1 MRFGHQLKGIHAI
14 TLLLTKMKLKL

>member
-14 TLLLTKMKLKL
+14 TLLLTKMTFKL